1 MRVLGCGSISAKVGE
16 TNEGHGRRSR
26 PRSAKFEPWASAR
39 RPSGDA
45 DCAVLPTHA
54 PKSATRHTPAVGAPI
69 HTHAPHTCR
78 THAHCTHTATHAAR
92 TRAAPAK
99 SDRNQRTGGAGHA
112 SAREEHGFVPG
123 ARGAEPHRDVKRG
136 GAPRQGHQDCCT
148 QTQPLHHRHGQNP
161 SSSAQ
166 ASYYRQLVI
175 SNLTDTAVAQP
186 PRG

>member
-45 DCAVLPTHA
+45 DCAVFCPHTH
-54 PKSATRHTPAVGAPI
+54 PNPPPATRPRWAHPST
-69 HTHAPHTCR
+69 R
-78 THAHCTHTATHAAR
+78 THH
-92 TRAAPAK
+92 TRAAHTHIAHTRPHTQHAHARPQQK
-99 SDRNQRTGGAGHA
+99 VTGIRELEVRAMQQ

-161 SSSAQ
+161 SSSAGNLLQ
-166 ASYYRQLVI
+166 AV
-175 SNLTDTAVAQP
+175 SNQ
-186 PRG
+186 